1 MGVVHGLQKKSY
13 PPVGR
18 SWWHIATEKGTV
30 HEVCVTATLRIK
42 CKSPGSFTDNS
53 CRKSKVMRSRRAT
66 EEDVRTDV
74 FNMQEEV
81 DDAIPTTKDEKGV
94 VTFGTNKPKGKNEV
108 RKMIVPSTRSLF
120 QAVQGLVEAIDVIGF
135 VEGDETGRL
144 VRINGFDKGA
154 IKKSIFD
161 V

>member
-1 MGVVHGLQKKSY
+1 M
-13 PPVGR
+13 
-18 SWWHIATEKGTV
+18 
-30 HEVCVTATLRIK
+30 
-42 CKSPGSFTDNS
+42 
-53 CRKSKVMRSRRAT
+53 